1 LARAARRWPGPRAP
15 GICDDQLNH
24 VENDSM
30 ATERLDL
37 SRAQAAAAV
46 TLSKHWRMFLI
57 EGIVL
62 LLLGIVAVVLP
73 PIATLTVEILI
84 GWLLLASGIIGLIS
98 TFRMHGAPGFGWS
111 LASGLIAVA
120 AGIVLLTWPLSGTV
134 SLTLILA
141 IFLLLEGIFSIIL
154 SINHRRGFSARWNM
168 LLFSGLVDICLA
180 VIIFVGLP
188 GTAAW
193 AIGVLV
199 GINLIFGGC
208 ALIAMALHA
217 RPPLTQQA

>member
-1 LARAARRWPGPRAP
+1 
-15 GICDDQLNH
+15 
-24 VENDSM
+24 M

-37 SRAQAAAAV
+37 PLTQAAAAV

-62 LLLGIVAVVLP
+62 LLLGIVAVIIP

-84 GWLLLASGIIGLIS
+84 GWLLLASGVIGLIS

-111 LASGLIAVA
+111 LGSGLIAVA
-120 AGIVLLTWPLSGTV
+120 AGIILLTWPLSGTV
-134 SLTLILA
+134 SLTLVLA
-141 IFLLLEGIFSIIL
+141 IFLLFEGIFSIIL
-154 SINHRRGFSARWNM
+154 SLNHRRGGFSARWNM

-199 GINLIFGGC
+199 GINLIFGGS

-217 RPPLTQQA
+217 RTPIAP

>member
-1 LARAARRWPGPRAP
+1 
-15 GICDDQLNH
+15 
-24 VENDSM
+24 M
-30 ATERLDL
+30 
-37 SRAQAAAAV
+37 AV
-46 TLSKHWRMFLI
+46 TLNHHWRVFLI

-62 LLLGIVAVVLP
+62 LLLGIIAVIVP
-73 PIATLTVEILI
+73 PIATLTIEILI

-111 LASGLIAVA
+111 LASALIAVT
-120 AGIVLLTWPLSGTV
+120 AGIILLTWPLSGTV
-134 SLTLILA
+134 SLTLVLA
-141 IFLLLEGIFSIIL
+141 IFLLFEGVFSIIL
-154 SINHRRGFSARWNM
+154 SLNHRRGFSSRWSM
-168 LLFSGLVDICLA
+168 LLFSGVVDIGLA

-199 GINLIFGGC
+199 GINLIFGGS

-217 RPPLTQQA
+217 RADGAVS

>member
-1 LARAARRWPGPRAP
+1 
-15 GICDDQLNH
+15 
-24 VENDSM
+24 M
-30 ATERLDL
+30 ATEPLELPRT
-37 SRAQAAAAV
+37 QAAMAV
-46 TLSKHWRMFLI
+46 TLNHHWRVFLI

-62 LLLGIVAVVLP
+62 LLLGIIAVIVP
-73 PIATLTVEILI
+73 PIATLTIEILI

-111 LASGLIAVA
+111 LASALIAVT
-120 AGIVLLTWPLSGTV
+120 AGIILLTWPLSGTV
-134 SLTLILA
+134 SLTLVLA
-141 IFLLLEGIFSIIL
+141 IFLLFEGVFSIIL
-154 SINHRRGFSARWNM
+154 SLNHRRGFSSRWSM
-168 LLFSGLVDICLA
+168 LLFSGVVDIGLA

-199 GINLIFGGC
+199 GINLIFGGS

-217 RPPLTQQA
+217 RADGAVS

>member
-1 LARAARRWPGPRAP
+1 
-15 GICDDQLNH
+15 
-24 VENDSM
+24 M

-37 SRAQAAAAV
+37 PLTQAAAAV

-62 LLLGIVAVVLP
+62 LLLGIVAVIIP

-84 GWLLLASGIIGLIS
+84 GWLLLASGVIGLIS

-111 LASGLIAVA
+111 LGSGLIAVA
-120 AGIVLLTWPLSGTV
+120 AGIILLTWPLSGTV
-134 SLTLILA
+134 SLTLVLA
-141 IFLLLEGIFSIIL
+141 IFLLFEGIFSITL
-154 SINHRRGFSARWNM
+154 SLNHRRGGFSARWNM

-199 GINLIFGGC
+199 GINLIFGGS

-217 RPPLTQQA
+217 RTPIAP

>member
-1 LARAARRWPGPRAP
+1 
-15 GICDDQLNH
+15 
-24 VENDSM
+24 M
-30 ATERLDL
+30 ATERLDV

-57 EGIVL
+57 EGIIL
-62 LLLGIVAVVLP
+62 LLLGIVAVILP
-73 PIATLTVEILI
+73 PIATLTVELLI

-98 TFRMHGAPGFGWS
+98 TFRMRSAPGFGWS
-111 LASGLIAVA
+111 LGSALIAVV
-120 AGIVLLTWPLSGTV
+120 AGIILLTWPLSGTV
-134 SLTLILA
+134 SLTLVLA
-141 IFLLLEGIFSIIL
+141 VFLLFEGIFSIIL
-154 SINHRRGFSARWNM
+154 ALNHRHGFSARWSM

-199 GINLIFGGC
+199 GINLIFGGST
-208 ALIAMALHA
+208 LIAMALHS
-217 RPPLTQQA
+217 RTPLPP

>member
-1 LARAARRWPGPRAP
+1 
-15 GICDDQLNH
+15 
-24 VENDSM
+24 
-30 ATERLDL
+30 
-37 SRAQAAAAV
+37 
-46 TLSKHWRMFLI
+46 MFLI

-62 LLLGIVAVVLP
+62 LLLGIVAVIIP

-84 GWLLLASGIIGLIS
+84 GWLLLASGVIGLIS

-111 LASGLIAVA
+111 LGSGLIAVA
-120 AGIVLLTWPLSGTV
+120 AGIILLTWPLSGTV
-134 SLTLILA
+134 SLTLVLA
-141 IFLLLEGIFSIIL
+141 IFLLFEGIFSITL
-154 SINHRRGFSARWNM
+154 SLNHRRGGFSARWNM

-199 GINLIFGGC
+199 GINLIFGGS

-217 RPPLTQQA
+217 RTPIAP

>member
-1 LARAARRWPGPRAP
+1 
-15 GICDDQLNH
+15 
-24 VENDSM
+24 M
-30 ATERLDL
+30 ATERLDM

-46 TLSKHWRMFLI
+46 TLNKHWRMFLI

-62 LLLGIVAVVLP
+62 LVLGITAVILP

-111 LASGLIAVA
+111 LASALIAVA
-120 AGIVLLTWPLSGTV
+120 AGIILVTWPLSGTV
-134 SLTLILA
+134 SLTLVLA
-141 IFLLLEGIFSIIL
+141 IFLLFEGIFSIIL
-154 SINHRRGFSARWNM
+154 SLNHRRGFSTRWSM

-193 AIGVLV
+193 AIGMLV

-217 RPPLTQQA
+217 RAPLTQHA